1 MECYKTP
8 MPKTLTLFFL
18 LIFATSHSVVGKDD
32 GLSAAQFSEKLKNE
46 RDQFLNSETNKKDYL
61 RLLELERQ
69 ALQISEDQ
77 PLKLGSIGSA
87 ILDIYPWSQTG
98 HYAMSI
104 FYAHLDSVEAKQLH
118 ENSLRRIQ
126 HSMTKDLTGESDQPF
141 PILTIN
147 DAKTFAKTS
156 GYSPVGSIYRTT
168 ENISLGALVLARKE
182 KSPLKYWF
190 YDLSK
195 TLVALEPKSNN
206 NESPGWPLIREL
218 ANASD
223 SAAQVAIG
231 AYLVNQR
238 KFNSAISWLSVS
250 SRSGNLLANSL
261 LGRTYWSQSRLANT
275 DKIKKEKLELA
286 QENYLHAIALGS
298 TQSMYTLASLYLQGH
313 YGQNNEQAAL
323 ALLQQA
329 ASLDH
334 VESIL
339 YIGQLHN
346 SGKGSIEQD
355 IAKANQYFLQAAA
368 LEDESAA
375 IMYGRFLISRRELS
389 LEYGDITKWL
399 KNHANNDSAEAM
411 IILGNLYATGT
422 TVPASINAAIRWYK
436 RAVKQDIQNSNIVNE
451 VAWTLTVSN
460 IQGLK
465 RPKYA
470 KKIMDRL
477 MESSDRARNQ
487 PEYLD
492 TWAAT
497 HAASG
502 DFDQAKILQKEA
514 ISVASKE
521 RTDVIGI
528 LREHLELFRN
538 GRTVTEKAP

>member
-1 MECYKTP
+1 
-8 MPKTLTLFFL
+8 MPKNLTLFFL
-18 LIFATSHSVVGKDD
+18 LVIATLNAVIAKDQSV
-32 GLSAAQFSEKLKNE
+32 SRTQFSEKLAKE
-46 RDQFLNSETNKKDYL
+46 EQTRFLSSTDNKKDYL

-69 ALQISEDQ
+69 ALQISDDE

-98 HYAMSI
+98 HYVMSI
-104 FYAHLDSVEAKQLH
+104 FYAHLDSLEAKKFHQD
-118 ENSLRRIQ
+118 SLKLIQ
-126 HSMTKDLTGESDQPF
+126 RSMTKDRTGESDQPF
-141 PILTIN
+141 PVLTIN

-168 ENISLGALVLARKE
+168 ESIALGALVLARKE
-182 KSPLKYWF
+182 NFPLKYWF
-190 YDLSK
+190 YDLSDV
-195 TLVALEPKSNN
+195 LMALEPKSSDD
-206 NESPGWPLIREL
+206 ESQGWPLIREL
-218 ANASD
+218 ANDSD

-250 SRSGNLLANSL
+250 SRSVNLLANSL

-275 DKIKKEKLELA
+275 EKIKKEKLELA

-313 YGQNNEQAAL
+313 YGQNNEQAAMT
-323 ALLQQA
+323 LLQQA
-329 ASLDH
+329 AALDH

-339 YIGQLHN
+339 YLGQLYN
-346 SGKGSIEQD
+346 SGKGSIKQD
-355 IAKANQYFLQAAA
+355 IPKANKYFIQAAA
-368 LEDESAA
+368 LEDESAV
-375 IMYGRFLISRRELS
+375 IMYGRFLISRRDLN
-389 LEYGDITKWL
+389 LEYGDIKKWL
-399 KNHANNDSAEAM
+399 KSHTSNGSAEAM
-411 IILGNLYATGT
+411 VIMGNLYATGT
-422 TVPASINAAIRWYK
+422 TVPASNSSAVRWYK
-436 RAVKQDIQNSNIVNE
+436 KAVKQDIQNSDIVNE

-460 IQGLK
+460 IEGLK

-477 MESSDRARNQ
+477 MKSSDRARNQ

-502 DFDQAKILQKEA
+502 DFDQAQVLQKEA
-514 ISVASKE
+514 ISVATRE
-521 RTDVIGI
+521 RTEVIGI